1 MKYNFADRVTRMES
15 SDIREL
21 MKISTNQDII
31 AFGAGSPAKSLFPI
45 NELRT
50 ANDFVYSDT
59 TLSAFQ
65 YANSEGYEPLRTWI
79 AERHNAVNNTHFSK
93 ENILITNGSQQGIDL
108 VAKIFLNKGDIVL
121 CERPTYVSALSV
133 FKSYECEF
141 LDVEMD
147 SEGMILDEVENL
159 VSKHHNIK
167 IIYIIPNYQNPTGTT
182 WSKKRRKAIAQI
194 ASNKGIVVVEDDPYR
209 ELGFTVDKF
218 PSMSALGSGEN
229 IITLGSFSKSLCP
242 GLRIGWLIANEE
254 VLEKIVYAKQ
264 ATDLQTNGIVQ
275 RQIYTY
281 LEMNDFNRHLLEL
294 KKNYKHRCDIAYESI
309 CEFFPKKIK
318 CNKPTGGLFLWIEV
332 PEYID
337 TKILLPEA
345 IKRGVAYVPGYSF
358 YAKNPKHNNLRIN
371 FSSVMENDLRYGI
384 KLLGLLLKE
393 MYC

>member
-141 LDVEMD
+141 WM
-147 SEGMILDEVENL
+147 
-159 VSKHHNIK
+159 
-167 IIYIIPNYQNPTGTT
+167 
-182 WSKKRRKAIAQI
+182 
-194 ASNKGIVVVEDDPYR
+194 
-209 ELGFTVDKF
+209 
-218 PSMSALGSGEN
+218 
-229 IITLGSFSKSLCP
+229 
-242 GLRIGWLIANEE
+242 
-254 VLEKIVYAKQ
+254 
-264 ATDLQTNGIVQ
+264 
-275 RQIYTY
+275 
-281 LEMNDFNRHLLEL
+281 
-294 KKNYKHRCDIAYESI
+294 
-309 CEFFPKKIK
+309 
-318 CNKPTGGLFLWIEV
+318 
-332 PEYID
+332 
-337 TKILLPEA
+337 
-345 IKRGVAYVPGYSF
+345 
-358 YAKNPKHNNLRIN
+358 
-371 FSSVMENDLRYGI
+371 
-384 KLLGLLLKE
+384 
-393 MYC
+393 